1 VDVTGIE
8 AVTPC
13 LQSTRL
19 DSIRSIH
26 YFQLLRFPIN
36 RGTKLPTCLNHSIRR
51 SWPAFSER
59 SSTVSPIPREAHD
72 ATPFNVM
79 KVRAPRSSPH
89 TAGAPQTTMRR
100 PPSRMCRNSGA
111 QRS

>member
-51 SWPAFSER
+51 SWPAFSDVHPQSLPFQGR
-59 SSTVSPIPREAHD
+59 LT
-72 ATPFNVM
+72 TPLLSM
-79 KVRAPRSSPH
+79 S
-89 TAGAPQTTMRR
+89 
-100 PPSRMCRNSGA
+100 
-111 QRS
+111 